1 MSGVT
6 FNRNRV
12 KLKKLLGIRARL
24 ALLALILVAPLMLER
39 VRSLEETRSK
49 QIAAA
54 SEEFANITQH
64 SADTQREVISSVETM
79 LKSAAY
85 IRASGGIARSCE
97 ILRASLPTN
106 LPWIRSIMIVAK
118 DGLVQCSTL
127 NMQVGL
133 NLGDR
138 EYFRKAQETRDFVF
152 SDYLFGKTNGRPM
165 MMAAYPVAAIN
176 PEEDAVVVA
185 GINIDWLSKIMTNL
199 GGRPGISSLLV
210 DSAGIVIAAPADQSS
225 MIGRPLDNVPLL
237 SAIAEKA
244 LSSDTP
250 DGFAFIYRRP
260 TAPNASISFA
270 RISGTQSRLIVSIDE
285 AKVTAAIN
293 REIRTAY
300 LQLGFVCLFVLL
312 GALIGAEKLIINPI
326 EVMTGMAKRFGEGD
340 WSARVA
346 RNKLPSEFMPLARA
360 FNAMAAQLSQRER
373 ELVATNDRLT
383 VMASIDMLSGLA
395 NRRGFQSR
403 LDFEWMKAQQYN
415 SELSLLMID
424 VDHFKL
430 YNDTYGHP
438 EGDACLTRLG
448 ETLAGIAADTMGF
461 AGRYGGEEF
470 CLLLPNTDSLK
481 ALEIGETVRAA
492 VRTSAIPHVTSS
504 HQTVTVSI
512 GVAATLPN
520 DTQRPGDLIEA
531 ADAALYAAKH
541 RGRNTV
547 VEHGFTQADRRSRDG
562 AGGVAISRSRIP
574 AAPQPGAGYTKS
586 RKQPHAK
593 KGIWLG
599 IAALFLHCQSC
610 GTTRQG
616 PSPRPEAESLS
627 PSPAA
632 RARPRVRSR

>member
-12 KLKKLLGIRARL
+12 KLKKLLGIRSRL
-24 ALLALILVAPLMLER
+24 ALLAVLLVAPLMFER
-39 VRSLEETRSK
+39 VRTLEESRAK
-49 QIAAA
+49 QVAQA
-54 SEEFANITQH
+54 SEEYAALTRH
-64 SADTQREVISSVETM
+64 AAETQREVVSSVETM

-97 ILRASLPTN
+97 ILRASVPTN
-106 LPWIRSIMIVAK
+106 LPWIRSIMFVSK

-127 NMQVGL
+127 NIQVGMKI
-133 NLGDR
+133 GDR
-138 EYFRKAQETRDFVF
+138 EYFRKAQETGGFVF
-152 SDYLFGKTNGRPM
+152 SDYLFGRTNGRPM

-176 PEEDAVVVA
+176 PEQDAVVVS
-185 GINIDWLSKIMTNL
+185 GINIDWLSQIMANL
-199 GGRPGISSLLV
+199 GGRPGMSALLV
-210 DSAGIVIAAPADQSS
+210 DSTGTVIAAPADHAS
-225 MIGRPLDNVPLL
+225 MIGRPLDAVPLMA
-237 SAIAEKA
+237 AIAEKA
-244 LSSDTP
+244 LSFDEPSGSVSFTAT
-250 DGFAFIYRRP
+250 DGARRVL
-260 TAPNASISFA
+260 SFA
-270 RISGTQSRLIVSIDE
+270 RISGTQSRLIVSMDE

-293 REIRTAY
+293 RDIRTAY

-312 GALIGAEKLIINPI
+312 GALIGAEKLIIGPI
-326 EVMTGMAKRFGEGD
+326 EMMTGMARRFGEGD

-346 RNKLPSEFMPLARA
+346 KNKLPAEFLPLARA

-448 ETLAGIAADTMGF
+448 EVLAGIAADTMGF

-470 CLLLPNTDSLK
+470 CLLLPNTEAPH
-481 ALEIGETVRAA
+481 ALAIGETVRAA
-492 VRTSAIPHVTSS
+492 IQNLGLPHATSS
-504 HQTVTVSI
+504 FQTVTVSI
-512 GVAATLPN
+512 GVATTRPN

-541 RGRNTV
+541 GGRNAV
-547 VEHGFTQADRRSRDG
+547 VEHGFVRIVDE
-562 AGGVAISRSRIP
+562 AGM
-574 AAPQPGAGYTKS
+574 
-586 RKQPHAK
+586 
-593 KGIWLG
+593 
-599 IAALFLHCQSC
+599 ALAS
-610 GTTRQG
+610 
-616 PSPRPEAESLS
+616 
-627 PSPAA
+627 
-632 RARPRVRSR
+632 

>member
-1 MSGVT
+1 MP
-6 FNRNRV
+6 
-12 KLKKLLGIRARL
+12 
-24 ALLALILVAPLMLER
+24 LLA
-39 VRSLEETRSK
+39 
-49 QIAAA
+49 
-54 SEEFANITQH
+54 
-64 SADTQREVISSVETM
+64 
-79 LKSAAY
+79 
-85 IRASGGIARSCE
+85 
-97 ILRASLPTN
+97 
-106 LPWIRSIMIVAK
+106 
-118 DGLVQCSTL
+118 
-127 NMQVGL
+127 
-133 NLGDR
+133 
-138 EYFRKAQETRDFVF
+138 
-152 SDYLFGKTNGRPM
+152 
-165 MMAAYPVAAIN
+165 
-176 PEEDAVVVA
+176 
-185 GINIDWLSKIMTNL
+185 
-199 GGRPGISSLLV
+199 
-210 DSAGIVIAAPADQSS
+210 
-225 MIGRPLDNVPLL
+225 
-237 SAIAEKA
+237 AIAEKA
-244 LSSDTP
+244 LSSNAPTGSLSFAAT
-250 DGFAFIYRRP
+250 DGSKRM
-260 TAPNASISFA
+260 ISFA

-326 EVMTGMAKRFGEGD
+326 EVMTGMARRFGEGD

-492 VRTSAIPHVTSS
+492 VQSLDIPHVTSS
-504 HQTVTVSI
+504 HRTVTVSI

-520 DTQRPGDLIEA
+520 DTQRPGDLVEA

-547 VEHGFTQADRRSRDG
+547 VEHGFTRLIDE
-562 AGGVAISRSRIP
+562 AGMAL
-574 AAPQPGAGYTKS
+574 AG
-586 RKQPHAK
+586 
-593 KGIWLG
+593 
-599 IAALFLHCQSC
+599 
-610 GTTRQG
+610 
-616 PSPRPEAESLS
+616 
-627 PSPAA
+627 
-632 RARPRVRSR
+632 